1 MLDLGWQE
9 FILIALVALVVVGPK
24 DLPRVIRSV
33 SQWVRKARSLAS
45 EFQGSLEEM
54 AREAELDDVRRQ
66 IQNVSREG
74 VGAAIEKHVDPGGE
88 IRRSVEDAKASS
100 GIDAIEGAVRE
111 TEGEARAL
119 STETKS
125 ALDYASKV
133 AEVKIPGNSVTPP
146 APAATPAVTNPAPP
160 STTPVSTTP
169 TTPAP
174 KKTTRKAPA
183 AKRSTTKSASARS
196 PAEPAAKPANKP
208 AARPRKTAAKPAG
221 SGEA

>member
-100 GIDAIEGAVRE
+100 GIDAVESAVRE

-119 STETKS
+119 SAEATS
-125 ALDYASKV
+125 AIDYAAKV
-133 AEVKIPGNSVTPP
+133 AEVKIPGNSITPPAPAGAP
-146 APAATPAVTNPAPP
+146 APAATPAI
-160 STTPVSTTP
+160 STATPE
-169 TTPAP
+169 P
-174 KKTTRKAPA
+174 KKTTARKAPA
-183 AKRSTTKSASARS
+183 AKPKAAKTATAKS
-196 PAEPAAKPANKP
+196 PAEPAAKPVGKP
-208 AARPRKTAAKPAG
+208 AARPRKAAAKPAG